1 MSTTVT
7 THCFLPRDTRWPDD
21 KLLPPWLSN
30 YKELYSLTLPSLTT
44 FPLGYFIVAAGKVT
58 YLSEQPLQSRRVA
71 QVSEKTTT
79 RNKGD
84 VPEPKQ
90 PLTAQ
95 ELRPTSAYSA
105 AVHQLPALE
114 LWWVHLVEY
123 RRFTLKEITKLKFCV
138 HTQVQ
143 RYIYAKIRD
152 QKLVV
157 ITQELITLVL
167 CWFSC
172 FCFFET
178 RFFVQPWLG
187 WNFLCRPG

>member
-1 MSTTVT
+1 MTFQLQGTI
-7 THCFLPRDTRWPDD
+7 
-21 KLLPPWLSN
+21 LSN
-30 YKELYSLTLPSLTT
+30 SPFLNNI
-44 FPLGYFIVAAGKVT
+44 PLGVFYRSSRYSNIPFRTALTVKESSTGLVRRQQPKT
-58 YLSEQPLQSRRVA
+58 KETCLSLSSPLLHRSSVQPAHTL
-71 QVSEKTTT
+71 
-79 RNKGD
+79 
-84 VPEPKQ
+84 
-90 PLTAQ
+90 
-95 ELRPTSAYSA
+95 
-105 AVHQLPALE
+105 HQLPALE

-123 RRFTLKEITKLKFCV
+123 MRFTPKEITKLKFCV